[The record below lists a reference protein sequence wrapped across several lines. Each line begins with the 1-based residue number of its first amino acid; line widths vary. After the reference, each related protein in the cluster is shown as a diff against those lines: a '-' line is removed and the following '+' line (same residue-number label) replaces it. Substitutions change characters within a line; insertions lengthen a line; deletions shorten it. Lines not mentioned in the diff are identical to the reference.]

1 MNKSPDDVDK
11 PLTLSEL
18 MRGAQ
23 AVSEPEAQG
32 PRYWRSLSELADD
45 GTFTEEVAQAVAG
58 VRGAIEGLDDASRRR
73 FMKLMGASFALA
85 GVAGC
90 SVQPVETIVPYVE
103 QPESIVPGKAM
114 YFATAS
120 ALGGDGVGLLVESQM
135 GRPIKIEGNPTH
147 PASQGATDVF
157 SQAEILS
164 LYDPDR
170 SQVIVH
176 DGRVDTW
183 EHFLGF
189 AIDLREKQREGKG
202 KGLRILTRSVSS
214 PTLADQI
221 QRLLKEL
228 PEARWHSYEAVTRD
242 TVRQGAKLA
251 FGEPLE
257 PVYNFAKADVV
268 VSLDADFLGSGPG
281 RLSYARAF
289 ADRRAQ
295 GEVVE
300 KAAAQTMNRLYA
312 IESTPTLTGA
322 MADHRLP
329 LSARDVAHAALAIAQ
344 VLKVEGAPAADP
356 RRLESQAS
364 WLAALAADLGG
375 RRGKSL
381 VVAGDSQ
388 PAEVHALVFAINAAL
403 GNVGETVNFFP
414 PTQQGPTDQIGSLVE
429 LVRDIEK
436 GAVDTLVIL
445 GANPV
450 YETPADLKFAEALK
464 SPKLNVRVH
473 LGLYDDETAALCNWH
488 LPEAHFLESWGDVR
502 AFNGAATIQQPL
514 IAPLYKGKTSNDVL
528 AALLGQGDLPGLE
541 IVRSYWKGRLPA
553 ATFEETWRKALQD
566 GVVAEPADA
575 VAKPKPPAAAKLD
588 QVKFAAGAVDG
599 LEIVFRPDPTI
610 WDGRYANN
618 GWLQELPKPMTTLTW
633 ENAALVSPALAKRLG
648 LENNQIVSLEFRSTL
663 VEAPVWITPGQA
675 DDSVT
680 VHLGYGRATAG
691 RVGTGIG
698 FNAYLLRRSDALW
711 FSDGLKLT
719 PTTRTHTLAIT
730 QHHHDMAGRDIV
742 RASTVDAFHEKLE
755 HGHDEAKHASHHG
768 LSLYPDPPVPQSEDY
783 AWAMAIDLNRCIGCG
798 ACTIACQAENNI
810 PIVGR
815 DQVLNSREMH
825 WIRVDRYYEGE
836 DSANP
841 STYFQPVPCMHC
853 EKAPCELVCPVEATT
868 HSDEGINEM
877 TYNRCVGTR
886 YCGNNC
892 PYKVR
897 RFNFLQYSDKTTPSL
912 KLLNNPDVTVRMRG
926 VMEKCTYCVQ
936 RINEAR
942 INAQIEDRKI
952 GGDEVVTA
960 CQGACPT
967 RAIVFGNMKD
977 PESSVAKARKSPRH
991 YALLA
996 ELGTLPRTTY
1006 LTRLSNPSPA
1016 DAAEKKAENPVE
1028 PRHG

>member
-1 MNKSPDDVDK
+1 MNPSPDEFDK

-23 AVSEPEAQG
+23 AVAEPESKG

-45 GTFTEEVAQAVAG
+45 GTFSEEVAQAVAG
-58 VRGAIEGLDDASRRR
+58 VRGAIQGLDDASRRR

-103 QPESIVPGKAM
+103 QPEMIIPGKPM
-114 YFATAS
+114 FFATAS
-120 ALGGDGVGLLVESQM
+120 SLGGDGVGMLVESQM
-135 GRPIKIEGNPTH
+135 GRPIKVEGNPTH
-147 PASQGATDVF
+147 PASLGATDIF
-157 SQAEILS
+157 GQAEILS

-170 SQVIVH
+170 SQVVIH
-176 DGRVDTW
+176 DGRVNTW
-183 EHFLGF
+183 DRFLTF
-189 AIDLREKQREGKG
+189 AIDLREQKLAAKG
-202 KGLRILTRSVSS
+202 KGLRILTRTVTS

-221 QRLLKEL
+221 QRLLKEM
-228 PEARWHSYEAVTRD
+228 PEAKWHSYEPVSRD
-242 TVRQGAKLA
+242 AVRQGAKLA

-257 PVYNFAKADVV
+257 PVYNFSKADVV

-281 RLSYARAF
+281 RLNYARAF

-295 GEVVE
+295 GEAE
-300 KAAAQTMNRLYA
+300 GAGAHAMNRLYA
-312 IESTPTLTGA
+312 IESTPTITGA

-344 VLKVEGAPAADP
+344 ALKVEGAPAGDP
-356 RRLESQAS
+356 KRLESHAS
-364 WLAALAADLGG
+364 WFAALTADLAG

-381 VVAGDSQ
+381 VVAGESQ
-388 PAEVHALVFAINAAL
+388 PAEVHALAFAINVAL
-403 GNVGETVNFFP
+403 GNVGETVSFFP
-414 PTQQGPTDQIGSLVE
+414 PTQQGPVDQIGSLVE

-436 GAVDTLVIL
+436 GAVDTLLIL

-450 YETPADLKFAEALK
+450 YETPADVKFADVIANT
-464 SPKLNVRVH
+464 KLVRIH
-473 LGLYDDETAALCNWH
+473 LGLYDDETAALSNWH

-502 AFNGAATIQQPL
+502 AFNGVASIQQPL
-514 IAPLYKGKTSNDVL
+514 IAPLYEGKTSCDVL
-528 AALLGQGDLPGLE
+528 AALLGQADLPGLE
-541 IVRSYWKGRLPA
+541 IVRSYWKGRLPVE
-553 ATFEETWRKALQD
+553 TFEESWRKALQD
-566 GVVAEPADA
+566 GVVPEPAESL
-575 VAKPKPPAAAKLD
+575 AKPKPAAPAKLD
-588 QVKFAAGAVDG
+588 QVKIAANAADG
-599 LEIVFRPDPTI
+599 LEIIFRPDPTV

-633 ENAALVSPALAKRLG
+633 ENAALVSPALAKKLG
-648 LENNQIVSLEFRSTL
+648 LQNNQIITLEFRSTL
-663 VEAPVWITPGQA
+663 VDAPVWITPGQA

-680 VHLGYGRATAG
+680 VHLGYGRSKVG
-691 RVGTGIG
+691 RVGNGIG

-711 FSDGLKLT
+711 FSDGLKVS
-719 PTTRTHTLAIT
+719 PTSRSQKLAIT
-730 QHHHDMAGRDIV
+730 QHHHDMAGRDV
-742 RASTVDAFHEKLE
+742 ARSSTVEAFHKKHEA
-755 HGHDEAKHASHHG
+755 GHEAGHEDHHG
-768 LSLYPDPPVPQSEDY
+768 KLSLYPDPPVPQSEDY

-810 PIVGR
+810 PIVGKE
-815 DQVLNSREMH
+815 QVLNSREMH

-836 DSANP
+836 DTANP
-841 STYFQPVPCMHC
+841 STHFQPVPCMHC

-868 HSDEGINEM
+868 HSDEGLNEM

-897 RFNFLQYSDKTTPSL
+897 RFNFLQFSDQTTPSL
-912 KLLNNPDVTVRMRG
+912 KLLNNPDVTVRTRG

-952 GGDEVVTA
+952 GGDEVTTA

-967 RAIVFGNMKD
+967 RAIVFGNMAD
-977 PESSVAKARKSPRH
+977 PESAVSKARKSPRH
-991 YALLA
+991 YGLLA
-996 ELGTLPRTTY
+996 ELGTRPRTTY
-1006 LTRLSNPSPA
+1006 LAKLTNPGQE
-1016 DAAEKKAENPVE
+1016 AAETKAEKE